1 VASSPGW
8 PVADVQASV
17 KGVRGAVTRREAALV
32 GDAERRGGEKVE
44 EAEVAGVR
52 GSRGSGS
59 SSRAALASRR
69 AVLFRAPPSSSFS
82 SPSPSP
88 PAAGRWT
95 GDWIPRAARV
105 GESQGWRRRL
115 LIAAVERGTW
125 MARMRREA
133 VGHVATAA
141 MTGARGLW
149 PFDASQSAKG
159 G

>member
-1 VASSPGW
+1 VASGRCAG
-8 PVADVQASV
+8 VGE
-17 KGVRGAVTRREAALV
+17 GVRGAVTRREAALV
-32 GDAERRGGEKVE
+32 GEAERRGGE

-59 SSRAALASRR
+59 SSRAAPASRR

-105 GESQGWRRRL
+105 GESQGRRRRL
-115 LIAAVERGTW
+115 LIAAVARGTW
-125 MARMRREA
+125 TARMRREA
-133 VGHVATAA
+133 AGHVD
-141 MTGARGLW
+141 GGHDRRARALAFRRQ
-149 PFDASQSAKG
+149 PKR
-159 G
+159 